1 MPLVMCFLVLTCI
14 AVACVELVM
23 MVIMTCELRN
33 DRSSDMLKVR
43 QVFDMLKIKLEYRE
57 KLI

>member
-1 MPLVMCFLVLTCI
+1 MCFLVLTYI

-33 DRSSDMLKVR
+33 DRSYGMLKVC

>member
-1 MPLVMCFLVLTCI
+1 MPLVMCFLVLTYI

-33 DRSSDMLKVR
+33 DRSYGMLKVC